1 MQIVYPKYKTMLQ
14 NYVAYVVHIKPE
26 TWDKQPR
33 KQEEQE
39 TRNLQMKLIKSIEP
53 TIKMITLEDS
63 GFILCNLLQTG
74 YIQKLQVPGA
84 LMGPLALQLVK
95 LLASNTPSAGLWL
108 EPRILEL

>member
-1 MQIVYPKYKTMLQ
+1 
-14 NYVAYVVHIKPE
+14 
-26 TWDKQPR
+26 
-33 KQEEQE
+33 
-39 TRNLQMKLIKSIEP
+39 MKLIKSIGP
-53 TIKMITLEDS
+53 KIKMITLEDS

-74 YIQKLQVPGA
+74 HIQKLQVPGA